1 MLNDK
6 FSQPDK
12 ADQDLVEIRERHAQE
27 KASSKQDNHAPFCD
41 GISIRSTGHSH
52 SQQIEIEMMGAD
64 IRKLAR
70 KRDGDNS
77 DEAPTIKSKNKS
89 YLEGEMARYAENR
102 GLD

>member
-12 ADQDLVEIRERHAQE
+12 ADQDLVEICERHAQE
-27 KASSKQDNHAPFCD
+27 KASSKQDNHEPFCD
-41 GISIRSTGHSH
+41 GISI
-52 SQQIEIEMMGAD
+52 
-64 IRKLAR
+64 
-70 KRDGDNS
+70 RDGDNS

-89 YLEGEMARYAENR
+89 HLEGEMARYAENR